1 MKHQL
6 NKPITKLF
14 YIFLGCLL
22 VVSCKG
28 DIKKEATQKEE
39 SKKRPNIV
47 FIISDDHAFQAISAY
62 GGRLA
67 EVAPTPNIDR
77 IAEEGMLFDNCL
89 VTNSIC
95 GPSRATILTG
105 KYSHQNGFI
114 DNTIGTKFDFKQQTF
129 GELLQQAGYKTGVLG
144 KLHLGDT
151 PSKGFDYVD
160 ILPGQGSYYNPTFI
174 NEEGQYQLEG
184 YTTEIITDKAI
195 QWMDSVKS
203 EEQPFMLFLGH
214 KSPHRPWQPGPNE
227 LGMYENVEIPEPET
241 LFDDYSGNREVA
253 SLNYMSISEA
263 MKMVQDIKITA
274 QPQNGFTE
282 EQQKQWDSIYGPIN
296 KKFKKDNPQGDDLT
310 RFKYQRYM
318 RDYLASVAGVDKGVG
333 QVLDYLKEAGLDEN
347 TIIIYTSD
355 QGFYLGEHG
364 WFDKRWM
371 YKESLRTPLLVKW
384 PGIVKPGTVN
394 TDLVS
399 NLDFAET
406 FLDIA
411 QTEIPEDMQ
420 GKSILPVLAGNT
432 PSDWRKA
439 HYYHYYEH
447 PSEHDVR
454 RHYGITTDRHKLIHF
469 YYDMDVWELYDL
481 QKDPSELN
489 NIYGD
494 PEYAEVQEELH
505 KQLEEL
511 RIKYEDNDSLNQQF
525 IEEYNEKVKKNPL
538 IEYWKLSPEEMQKL
552 YQEYLKNR
560 E

>member
-1 MKHQL
+1 MKY
-6 NKPITKLF
+6 LF
-14 YIFLGCLL
+14 YAL
-22 VVSCKG
+22 VGLCMFISCQG
-28 DIKKEATQKEE
+28 NKEKTAEQEKEHH
-39 SKKRPNIV
+39 KRPNIV
-47 FIISDDHAFQAISAY
+47 FIISDDHAYQAISAY

-77 IAEEGMLFDNCL
+77 IAAEGMLFERCL

-95 GPSRATILTG
+95 GPSRAAILTG
-105 KYSHQNGFI
+105 KYSHLNGFI
-114 DNTIGTKFDFKQQTF
+114 DNTIGSKFNFDQQTF

-151 PSKGFDYVD
+151 PSKGFDYID

-174 NEEGQYQLEG
+174 NEQGQYELEG
-184 YTTEIITDKAI
+184 YTTEIITEKAI
-195 QWMDSVKS
+195 EWMDSVKS

-227 LGMYENVEIPEPET
+227 LGMYEDVEIPEPVT
-241 LFDDYSGNREVA
+241 LFDDYSGGREVA
-253 SLNYMSISEA
+253 GMNYMSISES
-263 MKMVQDIKITA
+263 MKMGPDLKITD

-282 EQQKQWDSIYGPIN
+282 EQQKMWDSIYGPIN
-296 KKFKKDNPQGDDLT
+296 EEYNKNKPTGDALT

-318 RDYLASVAGVDKGVG
+318 KDYLASVAGVDKGVG
-333 QVLDYLKEAGLDEN
+333 HVLDYLKEAGLDEN
-347 TIIIYTSD
+347 TIVIYTSD

-384 PGIVKPGTVN
+384 PGKVKPGTIN

-399 NLDFAET
+399 NIDFAET

-411 QTEIPEDMQ
+411 QTNIPGDMQ
-420 GKSILPVLAGNT
+420 GKSLVPILEGET
-432 PSDWRKA
+432 PEDWRNE

-454 RHYGITTDRHKLIHF
+454 RHYGITTDRYKLIHF
-469 YYDMDVWELYDL
+469 YYDLDKWELYDL
-481 QKDPSELN
+481 KNDPSEMN

-494 PEYAEVQEELH
+494 PDYADVQAKLH
-505 KQLEEL
+505 EDLEKL
-511 RIKYEDNDSLNQQF
+511 RAKYEDNDSLNQKF
-525 IEEYNEKVKKNPL
+525 IEEYNEKVKDNPL
-538 IEYWKLSPEEMQKL
+538 IEYWKIAPEERAKMFE
-552 YQEYLKNR
+552 EYMKNKG

>member
-1 MKHQL
+1 MKY
-6 NKPITKLF
+6 PF
-14 YIFLGCLL
+14 YLLLCLCIMA
-22 VVSCKG
+22 SCK
-28 DIKKEATQKEE
+28 DNKEKAAEQEKEDQ
-39 SKKRPNIV
+39 KRPNIV
-47 FIISDDHAFQAISAY
+47 FIISDDHAYQAISAY

-77 IAEEGMLFDNCL
+77 IAEEGMLFERCL

-95 GPSRATILTG
+95 GPSRAAILTG
-105 KYSHQNGFI
+105 KYSHLNGFI
-114 DNTIGTKFDFKQQTF
+114 DNTIGSKFNFDQQTF

-151 PSKGFDYVD
+151 PSKGFDYID

-174 NEEGQYQLEG
+174 NEEGQYELEG
-184 YTTEIITDKAI
+184 YTTEIITEKAI
-195 QWMDSVKS
+195 SWMDSVKS
-203 EEQPFMLFLGH
+203 EERPFMLFLGH

-227 LGMYENVEIPEPET
+227 LGMYENVEIPEPVT

-253 SLNYMSISEA
+253 GMNYMSISEA
-263 MKMVQDIKITA
+263 MKMGQDLKITDR
-274 QPQNGFTE
+274 PQNGFTE
-282 EQQKQWDSIYGPIN
+282 RQQQMWDSVYGPIN
-296 KKFKKDNPQGDDLT
+296 EKYNREKPTGDDLT

-333 QVLDYLKEAGLDEN
+333 HVLDYLKKAGLDEN
-347 TIIIYTSD
+347 TIVIYTSD

-384 PGIVKPGTVN
+384 PGKVKPGTIN

-399 NLDFAET
+399 NIDFAET

-411 QTEIPEDMQ
+411 QTDIPGDMQ
-420 GKSILPVLAGNT
+420 GKSLVPILEGET
-432 PSDWRKA
+432 PEDWRNE

-454 RHYGITTDRHKLIHF
+454 RHYGITTDRYKLIHF
-469 YYDMDVWELYDL
+469 YYDLDKWELYDL
-481 QKDPSELN
+481 KNDPSEMN

-494 PEYAEVQEELH
+494 PDYADVQAKLH
-505 KQLEEL
+505 EDLEKL
-511 RIKYEDNDSLNQQF
+511 RAKYEDNDSLNQKY
-525 IEEYNEKVKKNPL
+525 IDEYHEKVKDNPL
-538 IEYWKLSPEEMQKL
+538 IEYWKIAPEERAKMFE
-552 YQEYLKNR
+552 EYMKNKG

>member
-1 MKHQL
+1 MK
-6 NKPITKLF
+6 NLF
-14 YIFLGCLL
+14 PALLAFCL
-22 VVSCKG
+22 VASCGDKG
-28 DIKKEATQKEE
+28 SKKEEQQDENP
-39 SKKRPNIV
+39 KRPNIV
-47 FIISDDHAFQAISAY
+47 FIISDDHAYQAISAY

-67 EVAPTPNIDR
+67 QVAPTPNIDR
-77 IAEEGMLFDNCL
+77 IAEDGMLFENCL

-95 GPSRATILTG
+95 GPSRAAILTG
-105 KYSHQNGFI
+105 KYSHLNGFI
-114 DNTIGTKFDFKQQTF
+114 DNTIGSKFDFDQQTF

-174 NEEGQYQLEG
+174 NKEGQYELEG
-184 YTTEIITDKAI
+184 YTTEIITEKAI

-227 LGMYENVEIPEPET
+227 LGLYENVEIPEPET
-241 LFDDYSGNREVA
+241 LFDDYSGNRDIA
-253 SLNYMSISEA
+253 GMNYMSISEA
-263 MKMVQDIKITA
+263 MKMEQDLKITDG
-274 QPQNGFTE
+274 PQAGFTK
-282 EQQKQWDSIYGPIN
+282 EQQQKWDSIYRPIN
-296 KKFKKDNPQGDDLT
+296 EKFKKENPKGDDLI

-333 QVLDYLKEAGLDEN
+333 KVLDYLVKVGLDKN
-347 TIIIYTSD
+347 TIVIYTSD

-371 YKESLRTPLLVKW
+371 YKESLKTPLLVKW
-384 PGIVKPGTVN
+384 PEKVAPGTIN
-394 TDLVS
+394 KDLVS

-411 QTEIPEDMQ
+411 QTEIPRDMQ
-420 GKSILPVLAGNT
+420 GKSLVPILEGKT
-432 PSDWRKA
+432 PKDWRNA

-454 RHYGITTDRHKLIHF
+454 RHYGITTDRYKLIHF
-469 YYDMDVWELYDL
+469 YYDLDVWELYDL
-481 QKDPSELN
+481 KKDPNEMN

-494 PEYAEVQEELH
+494 PAYADIQEKLH
-505 KQLEEL
+505 KDLDGL
-511 RIKYEDNDSLNQQF
+511 RLTYGDNDSLSQKF
-525 IEEYNEKVKKNPL
+525 IDEYHEKVKENPL
-538 IEYWKLSPEEMQKL
+538 IEYWKLSPDEMKRL
-552 YQEYLKNR
+552 YQEYLKTQN
-560 E
+560 

>member
-1 MKHQL
+1 MK
-6 NKPITKLF
+6 NLF
-14 YIFLGCLL
+14 YILLSCCLL
-22 VVSCKG
+22 ASCNE
-28 DIKKEATQKEE
+28 DNKKEENQQEE
-39 SKKRPNIV
+39 NQKRPNIV
-47 FIISDDHAFQAISAY
+47 FIISDDHAYQAISAY

-77 IAEEGMLFDNCL
+77 IAEEGMLFNNCL

-95 GPSRATILTG
+95 GPSRAAILTG
-105 KYSHQNGFI
+105 KYSHKNGFI
-114 DNTIGTKFDFKQQTF
+114 DNTIGTKFDFSQQTF

-151 PSKGFDYVD
+151 PTKGFDYID
-160 ILPGQGSYYNPTFI
+160 ILPGQGSYYNPLFI

-184 YTTEIITDKAI
+184 YITEIITEKAI
-195 QWMDSVKS
+195 KWMDSIKS
-203 EEQPFMLFLGH
+203 EDQPFMLFLGH

-227 LGMYENVEIPEPET
+227 LGMFENVEIPEPET

-253 SLNYMSISEA
+253 AMNYMSISEA
-263 MKMVQDIKITA
+263 MKMGQDIKITD
-274 QPQNGFTE
+274 QPQNGFTA
-282 EQQKQWDSIYGPIN
+282 EQQKMWDSIYGPIN
-296 KKFKKDNPQGDDLT
+296 EKFKKDNPQGDELT

-333 QVLDYLKEAGLDEN
+333 HVLDYLKEAGLDEN
-347 TIIIYTSD
+347 TIVIYTSD

-384 PGIVKPGTVN
+384 PGKVKPGTVN

-411 QTEIPEDMQ
+411 QTNVPEDMQ
-420 GKSILPVLAGNT
+420 GKSMVPVLEGNT

-454 RHYGITTDRHKLIHF
+454 RHYGITTDSYKLIHF
-469 YYDMDVWELYDL
+469 YYDLDTWELYDL

-494 PEYAEVQEELH
+494 PAYADIQNELH

-511 RIKYEDNDSLNQQF
+511 RAKYEDNDSLDQQF
-525 IEEYNEKVKKNPL
+525 IEEYHEKVKKNPL
-538 IEYWKLSPEEMQKL
+538 IEYWKLSPEEMTKL
-552 YQEYLKNR
+552 YQEYLKSR